1 MNYRKWDIT
10 VIIKLLAALVV
21 SSFAILAFGLEAL
34 AQGLTLD
41 AGTTG
46 TFSPT
51 RDLRGVALVASRIV
65 LASLLGLSAVIG
77 VFSGYKWLTN
87 EGNAAKA
94 YDNKH
99 TFARVVLIITVVF
112 ILMAVMRIYVP
123 DYSALT
129 F

>member
-21 SSFAILAFGLEAL
+21 SSFAILGFGLDSL

-41 AGTTG
+41 PGTSA
-46 TFSPT
+46 TFAPT
-51 RDLRGVALVASRIV
+51 RDYVGIALVASRVI

-77 VFSGYKWLTN
+77 VFSGYRWLTN

-94 YDNKH
+94 YENKQ
-99 TFARVVLIITVVF
+99 TFARTVLIITVVF
-112 ILMAVMRIYVP
+112 ILMAVMRIYIP
-123 DYSALT
+123 DYSVLT

>member
-1 MNYRKWDIT
+1 MNYRKWNIT
-10 VIIKLLAALVV
+10 VIIKLLAALAV
-21 SSFAILAFGLEAL
+21 SSFAILGFGLDSL

-41 AGTTG
+41 AGTTA
-46 TFSPT
+46 TFAPA
-51 RDLRGVALVASRIV
+51 RDYVGIALVASRVI
-65 LASLLGLSAVIG
+65 LASLFGLSAVIG
-77 VFSGYKWLTN
+77 FFSGYRWLTN

-94 YDNKH
+94 YENKH

-123 DYSALT
+123 DYSVLT